1 MADWFHEQ
9 HTVWK
14 RHKVFKKMGMR
25 ESYLILFNGWL
36 TMEGVL
42 TEGTYFNKFFLTNDF
57 LEK

>member
-9 HTVWK
+9 HIIWQ
-14 RHKVFKKMGMR
+14 RLRVFKKMGMR

-42 TEGTYFNKFFLTNDF
+42 TKETYFNEHFLTNDF
-57 LEK
+57 LK